1 MRQPNLHVVVAI
13 AGIAGIVALFL
24 PFTGDISP
32 IAAIFDGIIWDP
44 IWRLAL
50 PFFLTIPILV
60 ASIRLAMTN
69 SLSKLESVI
78 AYILGAAAIG
88 NFVSWFAIGLSE
100 DPSALSDS
108 TGWLFLAIMIA
119 PLLLGFALL
128 VRDLRTKRLQGYRPV
143 LALQIAYFGNT
154 IYCLVGFASDP
165 GWQAGAYLSLVT
177 AVAYLI
183 QIGLAYSQSRQAP
196 APG

>member
-1 MRQPNLHVVVAI
+1 MRQPSLQMVVAI

-32 IAAIFDGIIWDP
+32 ITATFDGIIWGP
-44 IWRLAL
+44 AIWRLAL

-60 ASIRLAMTN
+60 TSIRLAMTN

-78 AYILGAAAIG
+78 AYILGGAAIG
-88 NFVSWFAIGLSE
+88 NLVSWFAVGVAN
-100 DPSALSDS
+100 DPDA
-108 TGWLFLAIMIA
+108 GPFAWLGLAIIIT
-119 PLLLGFALL
+119 PLLLGIALL

-143 LALQIAYFGNT
+143 LALQVAYVGNT
-154 IYCLVGFASDP
+154 IFCLAGFASAP
-165 GWQAGAYLSLVT
+165 GWQAGAYLSVVT
-177 AVAYLI
+177 AIAYLL
-183 QIGLAYSQSRQAP
+183 QIGLAYSQSRQSP